1 MNEIFSPTL
10 VMSVGP
16 SANKALGHLKEMLI
30 SIPDYLNDVIEL
42 YEMSD
47 LIEVEAHIQKII
59 DDKLLNAKK
68 INRLVDLGY
77 KIRTESTANIQINIF
92 LYWDLYETD
101 FPMKDL
107 TEILLKVNYCMVD
120 KTKHSGMS
128 LFILPVLDKE
138 WAYAPKE
145 SNEKLNELKAV
156 VDILKK
162 DENIININSKVYLTH
177 TVARDGLR
185 IPKKELE
192 YLIALMTY
200 LTILPSENPLLNT
213 YNKRLMMH
221 EKDFKIGTIGISTL
235 TVFKDKLKGEFSQYL
250 SKDLKEYGSN
260 HLEEVDYNVYT
271 SNTLIKGKNISN
283 LLSAGIPLFI
293 NNEDVLAVPEKYE
306 IEVGKERIWNRQP
319 HIYKEL
325 LDNKESKLNKE
336 FLGEVKEEV
345 VSKKEK
351 LLLETKGKIYN
362 DLNSIILNYSLLQ
375 GKSYLEDLLGKV
387 RKESVKFRAEKV
399 EKDSNLKE
407 KLISKIESYP
417 NFKGYWLKFTS
428 IFIFMIYALLL
439 ASSKVT
445 LVSRETKAGFIVLLL
460 TFIVSITVVE
470 YVFMDKQFIKFIK
483 KYIENIYI
491 YGAASLKKTIA
502 EEVRKYYEEVI
513 MYIEAEIKAVEESI
527 IGFNNLEVYSFENR
541 DKEEEHSEVLITD
554 LLNSEDRKRFY
565 DNRKKHLRGIYSRF
579 MGEISGFES
588 LKEPSCNKTLK
599 EFCFNIAEENINIDF
614 YDFLRFKWE
623 NNLGKEVGKWME
635 KAVVKSKELLQYNQD
650 YDLENQRIFVGSK
663 VFNHECKDTIINSLN
678 NYKLSNLEGKGIYT
692 NSISLINLTLGIKL
706 EKIIPFQYIEGRDK
720 DD

>member
-1 MNEIFSPTL
+1 
-10 VMSVGP
+10 
-16 SANKALGHLKEMLI
+16 
-30 SIPDYLNDVIEL
+30 
-42 YEMSD
+42 
-47 LIEVEAHIQKII
+47 
-59 DDKLLNAKK
+59 
-68 INRLVDLGY
+68 
-77 KIRTESTANIQINIF
+77 
-92 LYWDLYETD
+92 
-101 FPMKDL
+101 
-107 TEILLKVNYCMVD
+107 
-120 KTKHSGMS
+120 
-128 LFILPVLDKE
+128 
-138 WAYAPKE
+138 
-145 SNEKLNELKAV
+145 
-156 VDILKK
+156 
-162 DENIININSKVYLTH
+162 
-177 TVARDGLR
+177 
-185 IPKKELE
+185 
-192 YLIALMTY
+192 
-200 LTILPSENPLLNT
+200 
-213 YNKRLMMH
+213 
-221 EKDFKIGTIGISTL
+221 
-235 TVFKDKLKGEFSQYL
+235 
-250 SKDLKEYGSN
+250 
-260 HLEEVDYNVYT
+260 
-271 SNTLIKGKNISN
+271 
-283 LLSAGIPLFI
+283 
-293 NNEDVLAVPEKYE
+293 
-306 IEVGKERIWNRQP
+306 
-319 HIYKEL
+319 
-325 LDNKESKLNKE
+325 
-336 FLGEVKEEV
+336 
-345 VSKKEK
+345 
-351 LLLETKGKIYN
+351 
-362 DLNSIILNYSLLQ
+362 
-375 GKSYLEDLLGKV
+375 
-387 RKESVKFRAEKV
+387 
-399 EKDSNLKE
+399 
-407 KLISKIESYP
+407 
-417 NFKGYWLKFTS
+417 
-428 IFIFMIYALLL
+428 MIYALLL